1 MSPIG
6 ATILR
11 VLLGCTYLAHAY
23 YIWAVI
29 TPETLADLV
38 DKQTGLSIGGN
49 FVWYQLVAHVLG
61 GFMLVPGIATRW
73 AVAANIPALLAAL
86 IMLHFH
92 EGYSLHATVVE
103 TARNVG
109 RVAGYEYTLFVL
121 VATIAQ
127 FFLGTGALGFSRDR

>member
-1 MSPIG
+1 
-6 ATILR
+6 
-11 VLLGCTYLAHAY
+11 
-23 YIWAVI
+23 
-29 TPETLADLV
+29 
-38 DKQTGLSIGGN
+38 
-49 FVWYQLVAHVLG
+49 
-61 GFMLVPGIATRW
+61 
-73 AVAANIPALLAAL
+73 
-86 IMLHFH
+86 MLHFH